1 MKKAIN
7 VWNCNNSPNFSRFEL
22 VQWVNDTL
30 LSTNISKVEEMSKG
44 YHYCQMFDQIFPGV
58 INMNKVKFSTE
69 LARDHIGNFKL
80 LQKAFISADITK
92 ELKIEDLI
100 IGRFKN
106 NFALLVWFRKFYDI
120 NKGKNLNYNTV
131 EKCDSCLEFSENL
144 NEKNLVSK
152 SISTQSFTV
161 VMYKKTGK
169 EENTLSYSLILDE
182 NQNKMETNNNSA
194 SNSISS
200 HNFTVL
206 VGKKLNEEV
215 NTLPS
220 ALTLDENYS
229 KMENNN
235 SISSQIFTVVVKL
248 LLDNNQ
254 NKMETNNN
262 LASKSISSHTFTV
275 LVTKKSRKELNILS
289 YFIEC
294 EEPSSVMESMEDST
308 V

>member
-120 NKGKNLNYNTV
+120 NK
-131 EKCDSCLEFSENL
+131 EFSENL